1 MNKCEHSLH
10 RNREHQRNLASH
22 CCRSAGRAE
31 PEVRPALQSWPN
43 SQQPALHPADL
54 YKEGRTYS
62 DRSKSCS
69 WVKKIRQFG
78 MPRTVDSGEEAS
90 RQRLGLSN
98 GCPYLVVSMQKNRT
112 PYQYPLEL
120 QFRIPI
126 FNKLRKPRSQ
136 LCRGLFFACEIMNT
150 HIARFFEINTTC
162 TPLNAQQFSNASS
175 FCNFRISIWTF
186 STFAEFVIFAY
197 IFLYGTINW
206 FSDPI
211 FRSIFFWSANRFC
224 SAHVLEDFCTEKR

>member
-1 MNKCEHSLH
+1 MNKCERSLH

-78 MPRTVDSGEEAS
+78 MPRTMDSGEEAS

-136 LCRGLFFACEIMNT
+136 LCRGLFLHVKLWILTLHDFSKSTRLAHLWPLSNSAT
-150 HIARFFEINTTC
+150 HRH
-162 TPLNAQQFSNASS
+162 
-175 FCNFRISIWTF
+175 
-186 STFAEFVIFAY
+186 FV
-197 IFLYGTINW
+197 T
-206 FSDPI
+206 
-211 FRSIFFWSANRFC
+211 
-224 SAHVLEDFCTEKR
+224 